1 MPGLKKAKPL
11 PYKML
16 VLFDN
21 LWYHS
26 SLMKKSWLIA
36 IVAVLALALG
46 VFIFRGKFLN
56 QGGPAALQISSTPTA
71 TVFLDGN
78 SVGITP
84 YFDDQL
90 TPGEHTVKL
99 VPEATTDQLVSWESK
114 VTLVANILT
123 VINRTLGS
131 SEDSSS
137 GETLSLEKIAKKDS
151 ASLEVISIPDQAVV
165 KVDGEPKG
173 FAPVLIEDLSAG
185 DYQVVVSA
193 PGYQEKSI
201 SAHTVTGYKLT
212 VAVQLAKEEEGTEE
226 EEATPSAEK
235 KEEEEEAEEEETT
248 PTPTTKAEATPT
260 ASVDKPYVRIKE
272 TPTGWLRVREEP
284 STDDESTE
292 LAKVNPGETYPYLGK
307 TESGWHKIEY
317 EEGEEGWVSGVYS
330 ELVE

>member
-1 MPGLKKAKPL
+1 
-11 PYKML
+11 
-16 VLFDN
+16 
-21 LWYHS
+21 
-26 SLMKKSWLIA
+26 MKKSWLIA

-99 VPEATTDQLVSWESK
+99 VPEATTDQLVSWETK
-114 VTLVANILT
+114 VNLVANILT

-131 SEDSSS
+131 SEDTSS

-151 ASLEVISIPDQAVV
+151 ASLEIISVPDQAVV
-165 KVDGEPKG
+165 KVGGEPKG

-185 DYQVVVSA
+185 DYQVTVSA

-235 KEEEEEAEEEETT
+235 KEEEEGTEEEEEEETT

-260 ASVDKPYVRIKE
+260 ASVAKPYVRIKE
-272 TPTGWLRVREEP
+272 TPTGWLRVREGP
-284 STDDESTE
+284 STDATE
-292 LAKVNPGETYPYLGK
+292 LAKVNPGETYSYLGE